1 MKLLCIDPGASYA
14 TGDVAHGFT
23 AALTAAGHEVLPYNL
38 TTRIDDAAYYYR
50 CKRRRAK
57 ESGKQPWPE
66 VLTKAAMDVV
76 PFALYHQPDWVIVF
90 SAMFLHPDTFVLLKR
105 AGVKVAL
112 VLSESPY
119 DDEKQ
124 ARVAPWADVVFTNER
139 TSVDYL
145 RRYNPNTHY
154 LAHAYNPERSS
165 TGPIP
170 EGTPAHDVLFIGT
183 LFEERIALFSE
194 VDWTGID
201 FAMYGAFGLL
211 PSRHKLRHYIKGSIV
226 DNRTA
231 QAMYRAAKVNLNPYR
246 TSKGYGIGVEHI
258 AGAESL
264 NPRALELAACGAF
277 QLSDP
282 RKEMYEVFGPITYGI
297 TYRDAQHLGEWVRT
311 YLGYDQGRATIARG
325 FPAKIADHTYAA
337 RAAQLTATLAGHG
350 VASRDALA
358 TAAD

>member
-1 MKLLCIDPGASYA
+1 MKLLCVHPGASYA
-14 TGDVAHGFT
+14 TGDVFHGF
-23 AALTAAGHEVLPYNL
+23 ARALVAQGHDVKHYDLC
-38 TTRIDDAAYYYR
+38 TRLDDAVKFYR
-50 CKRRRAK
+50 WRARK
-57 ESGKQPWPE
+57 NGSIPITWEE
-66 VLTKAAMDVV
+66 ALTKAAMDVI
-76 PFALYHQPDWVIVF
+76 PQALYHQPDWVVIF
-90 SAMFLHPDTFVLLKR
+90 SGMYFHPDFFILLKR

-119 DDEKQ
+119 DDEAQ
-124 ARVAPWADVVFTNER
+124 ARVAPWADIVFTNER
-139 TSVDYL
+139 TSVAVL
-145 RRYNPNTHY
+145 GRVNPNTHY
-154 LAHAYNPERSS
+154 LAHAYDPERSA

-170 EGTPAHDVLFIGT
+170 DDTPAHDVLFIGT
-183 LFEERIALFSE
+183 MFEERIALFE
-194 VDWTGID
+194 AVDWNGID
-201 FAMYGAFGLL
+201 FAMYGAFSLL
-211 PSRHKLRHYIKGSIV
+211 PSRHKLRRYIKGGIV

-231 QAMYRAAKVNLNPYR
+231 QHMYRAARINLNPYR
-246 TSKGYGIGVEHI
+246 TSKGYGVGVDHI

-311 YLGYDQGRATIARG
+311 YLGYDQGRETIARG
-325 FPAKIADHTYAA
+325 FPAKIEGHTYAA

-350 VASRDALA
+350 VAPRDALA